1 MSFSVYDTFSS
12 LGKPNP
18 MAATNGAP
26 LSGRDRTVL
35 QTRGIDPD
43 GAIARARGYRTVSAD
58 EAQDAGF
65 VGSNARAG
73 LLIPIYNLAGEI
85 DGYMLRP
92 HDPVVDP
99 KTGKSRKYLFAAG
112 KTPALGGTPA
122 GTVLAESRTHQLRE
136 NLDTPVIVTESMIKG
151 DSILSHADR
160 DVYTLS
166 IHGTWNW
173 SVNGAP
179 SPELRNIPWRR
190 KQGDRVVFRRQVILV
205 PDSDYATKP
214 EVAFAWWTF
223 GRMLQDRNAD
233 VRIFHLPTAADGSK
247 LGPDDALVSGA
258 VTVAQMID
266 GSVPLGEMPQHAQS
280 APSWRTDPDHMITE
294 QARHIWQ
301 LEELIVNPFL
311 TPNEKVAMV
320 QALRNA
326 VVPNATRDDD
336 GMVEISPI
344 KISNDARP
352 TDKTR
357 DDYEE
362 FARSPLNP
370 DGTPWYMRRSTV
382 SSVTKS
388 LASKI
393 DNVQAFKAVTKVVRN
408 PGDPSPR
415 RESSVL
421 VKPDNVISI
430 LVAAN
435 AYRPGTAKP
444 RTYKTTP
451 PCPHC
456 GEVHGKTIVT
466 ICGTHDDPG
475 CGAITEKEVPAILP
489 EHHPDPVNTK
499 NVFTD
504 SHSDTHLSSP
514 AGGPIVKSSQKMCLP
529 ADEPDTPLMPTCDY
543 GLAPGEKCGNPT
555 EDWITGG
562 YGSKHLCEYHAE
574 LTRNGGR
581 RSA

>member
-1 MSFSVYDTFSS
+1 MW
-12 LGKPNP
+12 
-18 MAATNGAP
+18 
-26 LSGRDRTVL
+26 RT
-35 QTRGIDPD
+35 G
-43 GAIARARGYRTVSAD
+43 
-58 EAQDAGF
+58 
-65 VGSNARAG
+65 
-73 LLIPIYNLAGEI
+73 
-85 DGYMLRP
+85 
-92 HDPVVDP
+92 H
-99 KTGKSRKYLFAAG
+99 
-112 KTPALGGTPA
+112 TPALGGPPTGTP
-122 GTVLAESRTHQLRE
+122 EWEDRTHRLRE
-136 NLDTPVIVTESMIKG
+136 DLDTPVIVSESILKG
-151 DSILSHADR
+151 DSVLSHAKT

-173 SVNGAP
+173 SFNGAP
-179 SPELRNIPWRR
+179 TPELRNIPWRR
-190 KQGDRVVFRRQVILV
+190 KQHQRIVFRRLVILV
-205 PDSDYATKP
+205 PDSDYAIKP

-223 GRMLQDRNAD
+223 GRMLQDRGAD
-233 VRIFHLPTAADGSK
+233 VRIFHLPAATDGSK
-247 LGPDDALVSGA
+247 LGPDDALVSGVA
-258 VTVAQMID
+258 TVAQMIE
-266 GSVPLGEMPQHAQS
+266 GAVPLGEMPAHVQS
-280 APSWRTDPDHMITE
+280 APSWKTDPEHVIAE

-301 LEELIVNPFL
+301 LEELVINPFL

-320 QALRNA
+320 QALRNSVA
-326 VVPNATRDDD
+326 PNVTKDDD

-393 DNVQAFKAVTKVVRN
+393 DNVQAFKTVTKVVRN

-421 VKPDNVISI
+421 VKPDNVLDL

-435 AYRPGTAKP
+435 AYRPDTAKP

-475 CGAITEKEVPAILP
+475 CGAITEKEIPAILP
-489 EHHPDPVNTK
+489 EYHSDPVNTI
-499 NVFTD
+499 F
-504 SHSDTHLSSP
+504 
-514 AGGPIVKSSQKMCLP
+514 VK
-529 ADEPDTPLMPTCDY
+529 T
-543 GLAPGEKCGNPT
+543 
-555 EDWITGG
+555 
-562 YGSKHLCEYHAE
+562 
-574 LTRNGGR
+574 
-581 RSA
+581 